1 MIVVEAIQGNIN
13 TVPLNGRSTDALPLE
28 WFETGK
34 RVLRRS
40 TAAGREIALRF
51 LRESPLL
58 REGDIVWMDEHV
70 AVTVTILPSL
80 AIVITPVTMQDMAAI
95 CYEIGNKHLPLFLSG
110 NQVLIPFEE
119 PLFRWLDARGY
130 APVQEQRVLSDML
143 RSNVLP
149 HSHNSGS
156 SLFSK
161 IMQLTSK

>member
-1 MIVVEAIQGNIN
+1 VIDTLQ
-13 TVPLNGRSTDALPLE
+13 LE

-40 TAAGREIALRF
+40 TIKGCEIALRF
-51 LRESPLL
+51 LREAPMLK
-58 REGDIVWMDEHV
+58 EGDILWMDEHTLI
-70 AVTVTILPSL
+70 TVSILPAD
-80 AIVITPVTMQDMAAI
+80 AIVLKPLTMADMAAI

-110 NQVLIPFEE
+110 DQVLIPFEE
-119 PLFRWLDARGY
+119 PLFKWLDARGY
-130 APVQEQRVLSDML
+130 TPVKEQRTLTNML

-149 HSHNSGS
+149 HNHNT

>member
-1 MIVVEAIQGNIN
+1 MIVVESILKDVPAGN
-13 TVPLNGRSTDALPLE
+13 RSVEVLPLE

-40 TAAGREIALRF
+40 TTQGREVALRF
-51 LRESPLL
+51 LREAPALQ
-58 REGDIVWMDEHV
+58 EGDVLWIDEHTIISV
-70 AVTVTILPSL
+70 NILPAD
-80 AIVITPVTMQDMAAI
+80 AIVLTPSTMADMAAI

-110 NQVLIPFEE
+110 DQVLIPFEE
-119 PLFRWLDARGY
+119 PLFKWLDARGY
-130 APVQEQRVLSDML
+130 NPVKEQRTLSNML

-149 HSHNSGS
+149 HNHSNS

>member
-1 MIVVEAIQGNIN
+1 MIVAEAILGNVN
-13 TVPLNGRSTDALPLE
+13 TVSLNDRNTDALHLE

-40 TAAGREIALRF
+40 TAGGREIALRF
-51 LRESPLL
+51 LQESPLL
-58 REGDIVWMDEHV
+58 QEGDILWMDEHI
-70 AVTVTILPSL
+70 AITVTILPSL
-80 AIVITPVTMQDMAAI
+80 AIVITPATMADMAAI

-119 PLFRWLDARGY
+119 PLFRWLEARGY
-130 APVQEQRVLSDML
+130 APVQEQRVLSNML

-149 HSHNSGS
+149 HNHNSGS